1 MCEVRQCWF
10 LYHLLHFGQ
19 GKGPY
24 DKSKTTERQNH
35 YRSRRGRLAWK
46 LAHAPRSGN
55 EKKTKTIKKKNL
67 YWVLFEGV
75 VLEMD
80 LGVGFELLLPF
91 EL

>member
-1 MCEVRQCWF
+1 
-10 LYHLLHFGQ
+10 L
-19 GKGPY
+19 
-24 DKSKTTERQNH
+24 T
-35 YRSRRGRLAWK
+35 WK